1 MEKGA
6 ERQQKVPYKR
16 QNVTHSLSGETD
28 KPVLNNDKKS
38 HTSKGGFQLPFGIG
52 DILNG
57 MDTDAI
63 LIIILIAVLSKDG
76 GSSKLMLALMYLL
89 I

>member
-1 MEKGA
+1 MENSA

-16 QNVTHSLSGETD
+16 QNAVNSHSGETD
-28 KPVLNNDKKS
+28 KPILIDEKS
-38 HTSKGGFQLPFGIG
+38 SRTSKGGFQLPFGLG
-52 DILNG
+52 EILNG

-63 LIIILIAVLSKDG
+63 LIIILLAVIYRDG
-76 GSSKLMLALMYLL
+76 GSSKLMLALVYLL

>member
-1 MEKGA
+1 MKNGA

-16 QNVTHSLSGETD
+16 QNNAHSHSGERD
-28 KPVLNNDKKS
+28 KPVLNDEKNPP
-38 HTSKGGFQLPFGIG
+38 TSKGGFQLPFGIG